1 MPKGVYQRKPMG
13 AAFEPPFS
21 IPQTGVE
28 PVAVATLNEPTAAPK
43 LVAMELKRNYR
54 PMGTYEI
61 VGHTKPARVVKDAAG
76 KEIIAQA
83 EEFIEGEAFPHP
95 FGSTGFVDKMI
106 AGTLIRVPVDEAER
120 MKKLGIAER
129 ALRD

>member
-13 AAFEPPFS
+13 AAS
-21 IPQTGVE
+21 AA
-28 PVAVATLNEPTAAPK
+28 PVSFQPDTIGSAMQVAPNTAPK